1 MAGPDHLSAL
11 ATLCASESART
22 SFLLGLQW
30 GVGHSIGL
38 LVIGGIFIAITTQN
52 DEHDAIEIP
61 ESVTSVFEN
70 LVGIFMIC
78 LGIFGIYRA
87 WMKRK
92 LLSSATINTNENDN
106 DDEEN
111 ASPAT
116 EELLVHVQGAASL
129 SMVDAGAAT
138 LSQPEDVQHR
148 DQVDEEQE
156 GDGVMVDASP
166 SQRVAPTINSE
177 SEVASS
183 SQCGR
188 RCRRHFC
195 STGTALSL
203 IAGLVHGLAG
213 PGGVLGVL
221 PAVQIRNPLL
231 GSMYL
236 ITFCLFSTLTMGCFA
251 ACYGRLFAKR
261 IGWEFRIECASA
273 CLSLVVGI
281 LWLILVGTGKMEEVL
296 G

>member
-1 MAGPDHLSAL
+1 MSAL
-11 ATLCASESART
+11 ATLCASESALT

-38 LVIGGIFIAITTQN
+38 LVIGGIFIAITSQT
-52 DEHDAIEIP
+52 DENGTIEIP
-61 ESVTSVFEN
+61 ESVTSVFEY
-70 LVGIFMIC
+70 LVGVFMIG

-87 WMKRK
+87 WLKRK
-92 LLSSATINTNENDN
+92 LSAATNNNINNN

-111 ASPAT
+111 ASPPT
-116 EELLVHVQGAASL
+116 EDLLVHVQGAASL
-129 SMVDAGAAT
+129 SLADVGAT
-138 LSQPEDVQHR
+138 SSQPEHLQGR
-148 DQVDEEQE
+148 DIALAKQE
-156 GDGVMVDASP
+156 GDGVIVDASP
-166 SQRVAPTINSE
+166 SQRVAPITDSE
-177 SEVASS
+177 PQVESS
-183 SQCGR
+183 TRCGN
-188 RCRRHFC
+188 RCRRHCC

-221 PAVQIRNPLL
+221 PAVQIRDPLL
-231 GSMYL
+231 GSIYL
-236 ITFCLFSTLTMGCFA
+236 ITFCLFSILTMGCFA
-251 ACYGRLFAKR
+251 AAYGRLFAKR